1 MNKEIYDIT
10 DLYEAVKINDELKE
24 ENHNLCKELERY
36 KNIID
41 DIDKYIHY
49 WNIRNIDEKTMLI
62 LNDILLIKN
71 GMSDEVIRLKEL
83 KGSDN

>member
-1 MNKEIYDIT
+1 MNKELYDIT

-36 KNIID
+36 KNIVNELENFILNHYIVGHKVQNASLD
-41 DIDKYIHY
+41 DI
-49 WNIRNIDEKTMLI
+49 
-62 LNDILLIKN
+62 LNK
-71 GMSDEVIRLKEL
+71 LKEL

>member
-10 DLYEAVKINDELKE
+10 DLYEAVKINDELKK
-24 ENHNLCKELERY
+24 ENHNLYKELERY
-36 KNIID
+36 KNIVD

-49 WNIRNIDEKTMLI
+49 YKIEDIEEKTMLI

-71 GMSDEVIRLKEL
+71 GMANEVVRLKEL
-83 KGSDN
+83 KGE